1 MGRLRAPEDRSYHAG
16 IAVRACDKEINI
28 ALKFLNIPEQDAVR
42 VDPDAIHRQVV
53 AILQAVNVPDDH
65 AQITAE
71 ILTAAS
77 LRGVD
82 THGVGNVTG
91 YVQAIEAGRYTIPQ
105 SVEIVAESATTALLD
120 GGNGLGF
127 VAAHRAMT
135 LSMAKAKQYGVGMV
149 SVRNGHHIGM
159 VGYYP
164 LMAVAQDMLGMAVTN
179 ASRSMR
185 PAQGAHPRLGTNP
198 IAFGAPAGQER
209 PFLLDMATT
218 TVASGKLS
226 LARRLGAPI
235 PAGWVV
241 DAEGVPLTEPPAQR
255 SEAWSQ
261 NPLGN
266 SIEQGGHKGYG
277 LAVMVDILAGVLS
290 GGGFSAQLAGGQN
303 MTWTMAVD
311 IAAFRPVA
319 EFKTMMD
326 AMIQELHATPP
337 EPGAERVLVAGDPE
351 FDMEVER
358 RERGIPLHTTQH
370 EAIVATAR
378 RVGAPVLI

>member
-1 MGRLRAPEDRSYHAG
+1 M
-16 IAVRACDKEINI
+16 
-28 ALKFLNIPEQDAVR
+28 ALKFLTIPEQDAVR
-42 VDPDAIHRQVV
+42 IDADPLRRQVAV
-53 AILQAVNVPDDH
+53 ILQAANVPEPH
-65 AQITAE
+65 AQLTAE

-82 THGVGNVTG
+82 THGVGNVVG
-91 YVQAIEAGRYTIPQ
+91 YVQAIEEGRYTIPQ
-105 SVEIVAESATTALLD
+105 SVTIVSESATTALLD
-120 GGNGLGF
+120 CGNGLGF

-135 LSMAKAKQYGVGMV
+135 LSIAKAKQHGVGMV

-164 LMAVAQDMLGMAVTN
+164 LMAVAQEMIGMAVTN

-198 IAFGAPAGQER
+198 IAFGAPAGKER

-226 LARRLGAPI
+226 LARRLGVPI
-235 PAGWVV
+235 PEGWAV
-241 DAEGVPLTEPPAQR
+241 DAEGMPLTEPPAQR

-266 SIEQGGHKGYG
+266 TIEQGGHKGYG

-290 GGGFSAQLAGGQN
+290 GGGYSAQLAGGEN

-311 IAAFRPVA
+311 IAAFRPVD
-319 EFKTMMD
+319 EFKAMMD
-326 AMIQELHATPP
+326 TMIQELHATPP
-337 EPGAERVLVAGDPE
+337 EPDADRVLVAGDPE
-351 FDMEVER
+351 FDTEIER
-358 RERGIPLHTTQH
+358 GTRGIPLHKTQY

>member
-1 MGRLRAPEDRSYHAG
+1 MAP
-16 IAVRACDKEINI
+16 
-28 ALKFLNIPEQDAVR
+28 KFLNIPEQDAVR
-42 VDPDAIHRQVV
+42 VHADTIQRQVF
-53 AILQAVNVPDDH
+53 AILQAVNVPDNH

-91 YVQAIEAGRYTIPQ
+91 YVQAITEGRYTIPQ
-105 SVEIVAESATTALLD
+105 SVTIMAESATTALLD
-120 GGNGLGF
+120 CGNGLGF
-127 VAAHRAMT
+127 VAAHRAME
-135 LSMAKAKQYGVGMV
+135 LSMTKAQQYGVGMV

-164 LMAVAQDMLGMAVTN
+164 LMAVAQDMIGMAVTN

-198 IAFGAPAGQER
+198 IAFGAPAGKER

-226 LARRLGAPI
+226 LARRLGVPI
-235 PAGWVV
+235 PVGWAV
-241 DAEGVPLTEPPAQR
+241 DELGNPLTETPAQR

-266 SIEQGGHKGYG
+266 TLEQGGHKGYG

-290 GGGFSAQLAGGQN
+290 GGGFSAQLAGGEN
-303 MTWTMAVD
+303 MTWTMAIN

-319 EFKTMMD
+319 EFKAMMD

-337 EPGAERVLVAGDPE
+337 EPGGDRVLVAGDPE
-351 FDMEVER
+351 FDTEAER
-358 RERGIPLHTTQH
+358 RMRGVPLHTTQY

-378 RVGAPVLI
+378 HVGAQLFI

>member
-1 MGRLRAPEDRSYHAG
+1 M
-16 IAVRACDKEINI
+16 
-28 ALKFLNIPEQDAVR
+28 ALKFLQIPEQDAIR
-42 VDPDAIHRQVV
+42 VAPDTIQQQVV
-53 AILQAVNVPDDH
+53 AILQAVNVPENH

-82 THGVGNVTG
+82 THGVGNVVG
-91 YVQAIEAGRYTIPQ
+91 YTQAIEEGRYTIPQ
-105 SVEIVAESATTALLD
+105 TVEIVSESATTALLD
-120 GGNGLGF
+120 CGNGLGF
-127 VAAHRAMT
+127 VAAHRAMEI
-135 LSMAKAKQYGVGMV
+135 SIAKAKQHGVGMA

-164 LMAVAQDMLGMAVTN
+164 MLAVAQDMLGMAVTN

-218 TVASGKLS
+218 TVASGKLG
-226 LARRLGAPI
+226 LARRLGVPI
-235 PAGWVV
+235 PEGWAV
-241 DAEGVPLTEPPAQR
+241 DSEGVPLTEPPAQR

-266 SIEQGGHKGYG
+266 TVEQGGHKGYG

-290 GGGFSAQLAGGQN
+290 GGGFSAQLAGGEN

-311 IAAFRPVA
+311 IAAFRPIT
-319 EFKTMMD
+319 EFKAMMD

-337 EPGAERVLVAGDPE
+337 EPDAEQVLVAGDPE
-351 FDMEVER
+351 FDTEIER
-358 RERGIPLHTTQH
+358 RTRGIPLHTTQY
-370 EAIVATAR
+370 EAIVATAH
-378 RVGAPVLI
+378 RVGAPVLIAE

>member
-1 MGRLRAPEDRSYHAG
+1 M
-16 IAVRACDKEINI
+16 
-28 ALKFLNIPEQDAVR
+28 ALAFLNIPEQDAIR
-42 VDPDAIHRQVV
+42 VTAAAIQRQVV
-53 AILQAVNVPDDH
+53 AILRAVNVPDDH

-82 THGVGNVTG
+82 THGVGNVVG
-91 YVQAIEAGRYTIPQ
+91 YVQAIEQGVYTIPQ
-105 SVEIVAESATTALLD
+105 AVEIVAESHTTALLD
-120 GGNGLGF
+120 CGNGLGF
-127 VAAHRAMT
+127 VAAQRAME
-135 LSMAKAKQYGVGMV
+135 LSIAKARQHGVGMAT
-149 SVRNGHHIGM
+149 VRNGHHIGM

-164 LMAVAQDMLGMAVTN
+164 MMAVAQDMIGMAVTN

-198 IAFGAPAGQER
+198 IAFGAPADKER

-226 LARRLGAPI
+226 LARRLGVPI
-235 PAGWVV
+235 PAGWAV
-241 DAEGVPLTEPPAQR
+241 DSEGVPLTEPPAQR

-266 SIEQGGHKGYG
+266 TIEQGGHKGYG

-290 GGGFSAQLAGGQN
+290 GGGFSAQLAGGEN
-303 MTWTMAVD
+303 MTWTMAID

-319 EFKTMMD
+319 EFKAMMD

-337 EPGAERVLVAGDPE
+337 EPDVDRVLVAGDPE
-351 FDMEVER
+351 FDTEAER
-358 RERGIPLHTTQH
+358 SARGIPLHTPQY

-378 RVGAPVLI
+378 RVGATVFV

>member
-1 MGRLRAPEDRSYHAG
+1 M
-16 IAVRACDKEINI
+16 
-28 ALKFLNIPEQDAVR
+28 ALAFLKIPEQDAVR
-42 VDPDAIHRQVV
+42 VEPDAIRQQVL

-82 THGVGNVTG
+82 THGVGNVVG
-91 YVQAIEAGRYTIPQ
+91 YVQAIADGRYTIPQ
-105 SVEIVAESATTALLD
+105 TVTTVSESASTALLD
-120 GGNGLGF
+120 CGNGLGF
-127 VAAHRAMT
+127 VAAHRAME
-135 LSMAKAKQYGVGMV
+135 LSIAKARQHGVGMV

-164 LMAVAQDMLGMAVTN
+164 MMAVAEDMIGMAVTN

-198 IAFGAPAGQER
+198 IAFGAPAGNER

-226 LARRLGAPI
+226 LARRLGVPI
-235 PAGWVV
+235 PAGWAV
-241 DAEGVPLTEPPAQR
+241 DAEGEPLTEPPAQR
-255 SEAWSQ
+255 SEMWSQ

-266 SIEQGGHKGYG
+266 TLEQGGHKGYG

-290 GGGFSAQLAGGQN
+290 GGGFGAQLAGGEN
-303 MTWTMAVD
+303 MAWTMAID
-311 IAAFRPVA
+311 IASFRPVE
-319 EFKTMMD
+319 EFKAMMD

-337 EPGAERVLVAGDPE
+337 EPGVERVLVAGDPE
-351 FDMEVER
+351 FDTEIER
-358 RERGIPLHTTQH
+358 RARGIPLHTTQY
-370 EAIVATAR
+370 EAIVATAH
-378 RVGAPVLI
+378 RVGAPLLI

>member
-1 MGRLRAPEDRSYHAG
+1 M
-16 IAVRACDKEINI
+16 
-28 ALKFLNIPEQDAVR
+28 ALKFLTIPEQEAIR
-42 VDPDAIHRQVV
+42 VAADAIQRQVV
-53 AILQAVNVPDDH
+53 AILQAVKAPDRH

-91 YVQAIEAGRYTIPQ
+91 YVQAIEEGRYTIPQ
-105 SVEIVAESATTALLD
+105 SVTIVTESATTALID

-127 VAAHRAMT
+127 VAAHRAME
-135 LSMAKAKQYGVGMV
+135 LSMEKARQQGVGMAT
-149 SVRNGHHIGM
+149 VRNGHHIGM

-164 LMAVAQDMLGMAVTN
+164 LMAVAQDMIGMAVTN
-179 ASRSMR
+179 ASRAMR
-185 PAQGAHPRLGTNP
+185 PLHGARPRLGTNP

-226 LARRLGAPI
+226 LARRLGVPI
-235 PAGWVV
+235 PAGWAV
-241 DAEGVPLTEPPAQR
+241 DEHSNPITDPPAQR
-255 SEAWSQ
+255 NETWAQ
-261 NPLGN
+261 TPLGN
-266 SIEQGGHKGYG
+266 RLEQGGHKGYG

-290 GGGFSAQLAGGQN
+290 GGGFSAQLAGGEN
-303 MTWTMAVD
+303 MSWTMAID
-311 IAAFRPVA
+311 IAAFRPLA
-319 EFKTMMD
+319 EFKAMMD

-337 EPGAERVLVAGDPE
+337 EPGANRVLVAGDPE
-351 FDMEVER
+351 FDIEAER
-358 RERGIPLHTTQH
+358 QERGIPLHITQY

-378 RVGAPVLI
+378 RVGAAISI

>member
-1 MGRLRAPEDRSYHAG
+1 M
-16 IAVRACDKEINI
+16 

-42 VDPDAIHRQVV
+42 VDPQAIHDQVV
-53 AILQAVNVPDDH
+53 SVLQAVNVPNDH

-82 THGVGNVTG
+82 THGVGNVVG
-91 YVQAIEAGRYTIPQ
+91 YVQAIEDGRYTIPQ
-105 SVEIVAESATTALLD
+105 TVETVAESATTALLD
-120 GGNGLGF
+120 CGNGLGF
-127 VAAHRAMT
+127 VAAHRAMQ
-135 LSMAKAKQYGVGMV
+135 LSIAKAKQYGVGMV

-164 LMAVAQDMLGMAVTN
+164 LMAVAQDMIGMAVTN

-198 IAFGAPAGQER
+198 IAFGAPANKER

-226 LARRLGAPI
+226 LARRLGVPIPEGWAVDVEGAPI
-235 PAGWVV
+235 T
-241 DAEGVPLTEPPAQR
+241 DPPAQR

-290 GGGFSAQLAGGQN
+290 GGGYSAQLAGGEN
-303 MTWTMAVD
+303 MSWTMAID
-311 IAAFRPVA
+311 IAAFRPV
-319 EFKTMMD
+319 EQFKAMMD

-337 EPGAERVLVAGDPE
+337 EPDAERVLVAGDPE
-351 FDMEVER
+351 FDTEVDR
-358 RERGIPLHTTQH
+358 QKRGIPLHTTQY
-370 EAIVATAR
+370 EAIIATAR
-378 RVGAPVLI
+378 RVGAQILI

>member
-1 MGRLRAPEDRSYHAG
+1 M
-16 IAVRACDKEINI
+16 
-28 ALKFLNIPEQDAVR
+28 ALKFLQIPEEDAVR
-42 VDPDAIHRQVV
+42 VAAEAVQQQVC
-53 AILQAVNVPDDH
+53 AILQAVNVPVDH

-71 ILTAAS
+71 ILTSAS

-91 YVQAIEAGRYTIPQ
+91 YVQSIENGRYTIPQ
-105 SVEIVAESATTALLD
+105 TVEIVAESDTTALLD
-120 GGNGLGF
+120 CGNGLGF
-127 VAAHRAMT
+127 VAAHQAME
-135 LSMAKAKQYGVGMV
+135 LSIAKARRHGVGMA

-164 LMAVAQDMLGMAVTN
+164 LMAVAQDMIGMAVTN

-198 IAFGAPAGQER
+198 IAFGAPAGHER

-226 LARRLGAPI
+226 LARRLGVPI
-235 PAGWVV
+235 PEGWAV
-241 DAEGVPLTEPPAQR
+241 DSEGVPITEAPAQR
-255 SEAWSQ
+255 SEGWSQ

-266 SIEQGGHKGYG
+266 SVEQGGHKGYG

-290 GGGFSAQLAGGQN
+290 GGGFGAQLAGGEN
-303 MTWTMAVD
+303 MTWTMAID

-319 EFKTMMD
+319 QFKAMMD

-337 EPGAERVLVAGDPE
+337 EPDAARVLVAGDPE
-351 FDMEVER
+351 FDTEAER
-358 RERGIPLHTTQH
+358 QARGIPLHTTQY
-370 EAIVATAR
+370 EAIVDTAR
-378 RVGAPVLI
+378 RLGAEVFI

>member
-1 MGRLRAPEDRSYHAG
+1 M
-16 IAVRACDKEINI
+16 
-28 ALKFLNIPEQDAVR
+28 ALKFLTIPEQDAIR
-42 VDPDAIHRQVV
+42 VAADAIQRQVV
-53 AILQAVNVPDDH
+53 AILQAIKVPEDH

-91 YVQAIEAGRYTIPQ
+91 YVQAIENGVYTIPQ
-105 SVEIVAESATTALLD
+105 SVEIVSESATTALLD
-120 GGNGLGF
+120 CGNGLGF
-127 VAAHRAMT
+127 VAAHRAME
-135 LSMAKAKQYGVGMV
+135 LSIAKARQHGVGMA
-149 SVRNGHHIGM
+149 SVCNGHHIGM

-164 LMAVAQDMLGMAVTN
+164 LMAVAQDMIGMAVTN

-185 PAQGAHPRLGTNP
+185 PLHGARPRLGTNP
-198 IAFGAPAGQER
+198 IAFGAPADKER

-226 LARRLGAPI
+226 LARRLGVPI
-235 PAGWVV
+235 PPGWAV
-241 DAEGVPLTEPPAQR
+241 DAQGVPLTEPPAQR
-255 SEAWSQ
+255 SEEWAQ
-261 NPLGN
+261 TPLGN
-266 SIEQGGHKGYG
+266 TLEQGGHKGYG

-290 GGGFSAQLAGGQN
+290 GGGFSAQLAGGEN
-303 MTWTMAVD
+303 MTWTMAID

-319 EFKTMMD
+319 EFKAMMD

-337 EPGAERVLVAGDPE
+337 DPGVDRVLVAGDPE
-351 FDMEVER
+351 LDIEAER
-358 RERGIPLHTTQH
+358 RAQGIPLHTTQY

-378 RVGAPVLI
+378 RVGAAVVI

>member
-1 MGRLRAPEDRSYHAG
+1 MAF
-16 IAVRACDKEINI
+16 
-28 ALKFLNIPEQDAVR
+28 KFLTIPEHDAVR
-42 VDPDAIHRQVV
+42 VAADAIQRQVV
-53 AILQAVNVPDDH
+53 AILQAVNVPEDH

-82 THGVGNVTG
+82 THGVGNVVG
-91 YVQAIEAGRYTIPQ
+91 YVQAIEQGVYTIPQ
-105 SVEIVAESATTALLD
+105 TVEIVTESATTALVD
-120 GGNGLGF
+120 CGNGLGF
-127 VAAHRAMT
+127 VAAHRAME
-135 LSMAKAKQYGVGMV
+135 LSIAKARQHGVGMAT
-149 SVRNGHHIGM
+149 VRNGHHIGM

-164 LMAVAQDMLGMAVTN
+164 LMAVAQDMIGMAVTN

-226 LARRLGAPI
+226 LARRLGVPI
-235 PAGWVV
+235 PAGWAV
-241 DAEGVPLTEPPAQR
+241 DAQGVPLTEAPAQR
-255 SEAWSQ
+255 SEAWAQ
-261 NPLGN
+261 TPLGN
-266 SIEQGGHKGYG
+266 TLEQGGHKGYG

-290 GGGFSAQLAGGQN
+290 GGGFSAQLAGGEN

-319 EFKTMMD
+319 EFKAMMD

-337 EPGAERVLVAGDPE
+337 EPGAPRVLVAGDPE
-351 FDMEVER
+351 ADTTVER
-358 RERGIPLHTTQH
+358 QALGIPLHTPQY

-378 RVGAPVLI
+378 RVGAAVTI

>member
-1 MGRLRAPEDRSYHAG
+1 MAPKLLA
-16 IAVRACDKEINI
+16 
-28 ALKFLNIPEQDAVR
+28 IPEQDAIR
-42 VDPDAIHRQVV
+42 VTADAIQRQVA
-53 AILQAVNVPDDH
+53 AILHAVNVPDHD

-91 YVQAIEAGRYTIPQ
+91 YVQSIEQGVYTIPQ
-105 SVEIVAESATTALLD
+105 TVEIVTESATTALLD
-120 GGNGLGF
+120 CGNGLGF
-127 VAAHRAMT
+127 VAAHRAME
-135 LSMAKAKQYGVGMV
+135 LSIAKAKQYGVGMAT
-149 SVRNGHHIGM
+149 VRNGHHIGM

-164 LMAVAQDMLGMAVTN
+164 LMAVAQDMIGMAVTN

-185 PAQGAHPRLGTNP
+185 PLHGAHPRLGTNP
-198 IAFGAPAGQER
+198 IAFGAPAGKER

-226 LARRLGAPI
+226 LARRLGVPI
-235 PAGWVV
+235 PEGWAV
-241 DAEGVPLTEPPAQR
+241 DSQGVPITEPPAQR
-255 SEAWSQ
+255 SEAWAQ
-261 NPLGN
+261 TPLGN
-266 SIEQGGHKGYG
+266 TLEQGGHKGYG

-290 GGGFSAQLAGGQN
+290 GGGFGAQLNGGEN

-319 EFKTMMD
+319 EFKAMMD

-337 EPGAERVLVAGDPE
+337 DPRADRVLVAGDPE
-351 FDMEVER
+351 FDTDLER
-358 RERGIPLHTTQH
+358 RAHGIPLHKTQY
-370 EAIVATAR
+370 EAIIATAR
-378 RVGAPVLI
+378 RVGAPVFV

>member
-1 MGRLRAPEDRSYHAG
+1 M
-16 IAVRACDKEINI
+16 
-28 ALKFLNIPEQDAVR
+28 ALAFLTIPEQDAER
-42 VDPDAIHRQVV
+42 VAPDAIRDQVL
-53 AILQAVNVPDDH
+53 AILQAVNVPDEH
-65 AQITAE
+65 AAITAE

-82 THGVGNVTG
+82 THGVGNVVG
-91 YVQAIEAGRYTIPQ
+91 YVQAIEEGRYIIPQ
-105 SVEIVAESATTALLD
+105 TVTTVSESATTALLD
-120 GGNGLGF
+120 CGNGLGF
-127 VAAHRAMT
+127 VAAHRAME
-135 LSMAKAKQYGVGMV
+135 LSLTKARAHGVGMV

-164 LMAVAQDMLGMAVTN
+164 LMAVAQDMIGIAVTN

-198 IAFGAPAGQER
+198 IAFGAPADKER

-226 LARRLGAPI
+226 LARRLGVPI
-235 PAGWVV
+235 PVGWAV
-241 DAEGVPLTEPPAQR
+241 DAEGEPLTEPPAQR

-266 SIEQGGHKGYG
+266 TVEQGAHKGYG

-290 GGGFSAQLAGGQN
+290 GGGFGAQLAGGEN
-303 MTWTMAVD
+303 MTWTMAID

-319 EFKTMMD
+319 EFKAMMD

-337 EPGAERVLVAGDPE
+337 EPGVDRVLVAGDPE
-351 FDMEVER
+351 FDTEIAR
-358 RERGIPLHTTQH
+358 REQGIPLHTTQY

-378 RVGAPVLI
+378 RVGAPLFI

>member
-1 MGRLRAPEDRSYHAG
+1 M
-16 IAVRACDKEINI
+16 
-28 ALKFLNIPEQDAVR
+28 ALAFLNIPEQDAVR
-42 VDPDAIHRQVV
+42 VAADAIQRQVV

-82 THGVGNVTG
+82 THGVGNVVG
-91 YVQAIEAGRYTIPQ
+91 YVQAIENGVYTIPQ
-105 SVEIVAESATTALLD
+105 AVEIVAESATTALLD
-120 GGNGLGF
+120 CGNGLGF
-127 VAAHRAMT
+127 VAAHRAME
-135 LSMAKAKQYGVGMV
+135 LSIAKARQHGVGMAT
-149 SVRNGHHIGM
+149 VRNGHHIGM

-164 LMAVAQDMLGMAVTN
+164 MMAVAQDMIGMAVTN

-198 IAFGAPAGQER
+198 IAFGAPAGKER

-226 LARRLGAPI
+226 LARRLGVPI
-235 PAGWVV
+235 PAGWAV

-255 SEAWSQ
+255 SEMWSQ

-266 SIEQGGHKGYG
+266 TLEQGGHKGYG

-290 GGGFSAQLAGGQN
+290 GGGFSAQLAGGEN
-303 MTWTMAVD
+303 MTWTMAID

-319 EFKTMMD
+319 EFKALMD

-337 EPGAERVLVAGDPE
+337 EPGVDRVLVAGDPE
-351 FDMEVER
+351 FDAEAER
-358 RERGIPLHTTQH
+358 CAHGIPLHTTQY

-378 RVGAPVLI
+378 RIGAPVLI

>member
-1 MGRLRAPEDRSYHAG
+1 M
-16 IAVRACDKEINI
+16 
-28 ALKFLNIPEQDAVR
+28 ALKFLNIPEQDAIR
-42 VDPDAIHRQVV
+42 VTADAIQRQVV
-53 AILQAVNVPDDH
+53 AILCAVKVPDQD

-91 YVQAIEAGRYTIPQ
+91 YVQAIENGVYTIPQ
-105 SVEIVAESATTALLD
+105 SVEIVSESATTALID

-127 VAAHRAMT
+127 VAAHRAME
-135 LSMAKAKQYGVGMV
+135 LSIAKARQHGVGMAT
-149 SVRNGHHIGM
+149 VRNGHHIGM

-164 LMAVAQDMLGMAVTN
+164 LMAVVQDMIGMAVTN

-185 PAQGAHPRLGTNP
+185 PLHGARPRLGTNP
-198 IAFGAPAGQER
+198 IAFGAPAGKER

-226 LARRLGAPI
+226 LARRLGVPI
-235 PAGWVV
+235 PPGWAV
-241 DAEGVPLTEPPAQR
+241 DAQGVPLTEPPAQR
-255 SEAWSQ
+255 SEDWAQ
-261 NPLGN
+261 TPLGN
-266 SIEQGGHKGYG
+266 TLEQGGHKGYG

-290 GGGFSAQLAGGQN
+290 GGGFSAQLAGGEN
-303 MTWTMAVD
+303 MSWTMAVD

-319 EFKTMMD
+319 EFKAMMD

-337 EPGAERVLVAGDPE
+337 EPGVERVLVAGDPE
-351 FDMEVER
+351 LDIEAER
-358 RERGIPLHTTQH
+358 RAQGIPLHTSQY
-370 EAIVATAR
+370 EAIIATAR
-378 RVGAPVLI
+378 RVGAAVSI

>member
-1 MGRLRAPEDRSYHAG
+1 M
-16 IAVRACDKEINI
+16 
-28 ALKFLNIPEQDAVR
+28 ALKFLTIPEQAAVR
-42 VDPDAIHRQVV
+42 VHADAIQRQVV
-53 AILQAVNVPDDH
+53 AILQAVNVPADH

-77 LRGVD
+77 RRGVD
-82 THGVGNVTG
+82 THGVGNVVG
-91 YVQAIEAGRYTIPQ
+91 YVQAIEEGRYTIPQ
-105 SVEIVAESATTALLD
+105 RVEMVSESATTALLD

-127 VAAHRAMT
+127 VAAHRAME
-135 LSMAKAKQYGVGMV
+135 LSIAKARHYGVGMV

-164 LMAVAQDMLGMAVTN
+164 LMAVAQDMIGMAVTN

-185 PAQGAHPRLGTNP
+185 PAQGAQPRLGTNP

-226 LARRLGAPI
+226 LARRLGVPI
-235 PAGWVV
+235 PAGWAV
-241 DAEGVPLTEPPAQR
+241 DAEGKPLTEAPAQR

-266 SIEQGGHKGYG
+266 TIEQGGHKGYG

-290 GGGFSAQLAGGQN
+290 GGGFSAQLAGGEN
-303 MTWTMAVD
+303 MSWTMAVD
-311 IAAFRPVA
+311 IAAFRPLA
-319 EFKTMMD
+319 EFKAMMD

-337 EPGAERVLVAGDPE
+337 EPGAARVLVAGDPE
-351 FDMEVER
+351 FDTEVER
-358 RERGIPLHTTQH
+358 QARGIPLHTTQY

-378 RVGAPVLI
+378 RVGAAVTI

>member
-1 MGRLRAPEDRSYHAG
+1 M
-16 IAVRACDKEINI
+16 
-28 ALKFLNIPEQDAVR
+28 ALKFLTIPEQDAIR
-42 VDPDAIHRQVV
+42 IAAAAIQQQVV
-53 AILQAVNVPDDH
+53 TILQAVNVPDHH
-65 AQITAE
+65 AAITAE

-82 THGVGNVTG
+82 THGVGNVVG
-91 YVQAIEAGRYTIPQ
+91 YVQAIEEGRYTIPQ
-105 SVEIVAESATTALLD
+105 TVEVVSESATTALLD
-120 GGNGLGF
+120 CGNGLGF
-127 VAAHRAMT
+127 VAAHRAME
-135 LSMAKAKQYGVGMV
+135 LSIEKARQHGVGMV

-164 LMAVAQDMLGMAVTN
+164 LMAVTQEMLGMAVTN

-198 IAFGAPAGQER
+198 IAFGAPAGKER

-218 TVASGKLS
+218 TVASGKLG
-226 LARRLGAPI
+226 LARRLGVPI
-235 PAGWVV
+235 PAGWIV
-241 DAEGVPLTEPPAQR
+241 DAEGEPLTEPPAQR
-255 SEAWSQ
+255 SERWSQ

-290 GGGFSAQLAGGQN
+290 GGGYSAQLGGGEN

-319 EFKTMMD
+319 EFKAMMD
-326 AMIQELHATPP
+326 AMIGELHATPP

-351 FDMEVER
+351 LDTEAER
-358 RERGIPLHTTQH
+358 QERGIPLHVTQY

-378 RVGAPVLI
+378 RVSAPVII

>member
-1 MGRLRAPEDRSYHAG
+1 M
-16 IAVRACDKEINI
+16 
-28 ALKFLNIPEQDAVR
+28 ALKFLTIPEQDAIR
-42 VDPDAIHRQVV
+42 VAAGTIHRQVS
-53 AILQAVNVPDDH
+53 AILRAVNVPDDH
-65 AQITAE
+65 AKITAE

-82 THGVGNVTG
+82 THGVGNVVG
-91 YVQAIEAGRYTIPQ
+91 YTQAIENGVYTIPQ
-105 SVEIVAESATTALLD
+105 SVAIVTESATTALLD
-120 GGNGLGF
+120 CGNGLGF
-127 VAAHRAMT
+127 VAAHRAME
-135 LSMAKAKQYGVGMV
+135 LSIAKAKQHGVGMV

-159 VGYYP
+159 AGYYP
-164 LMAVAQDMLGMAVTN
+164 MMAVAQDMIGMTVTN

-198 IAFGAPAGQER
+198 IAFGAPAGKER

-218 TVASGKLS
+218 TVASGKLG
-226 LARRLGAPI
+226 LARRLGVPI

-241 DAEGVPLTEPPAQR
+241 DSEGAPITEPPAQR

-266 SIEQGGHKGYG
+266 SVEQGGHKGYG

-290 GGGFSAQLAGGQN
+290 GGGFSAQLGGGEN
-303 MTWTMAVD
+303 MAWTMAVD

-319 EFKTMMD
+319 EFKAMMD

-337 EPGAERVLVAGDPE
+337 EPGADRVLVAGDPE
-351 FDMEVER
+351 FDAEAER
-358 RERGIPLHTTQH
+358 SERGIPLHKTQY

-378 RVGAPVLI
+378 RVGAEILI

>member
-1 MGRLRAPEDRSYHAG
+1 M
-16 IAVRACDKEINI
+16 
-28 ALKFLNIPEQDAVR
+28 ALKFLKIPEQDAIR
-42 VDPDAIHRQVV
+42 VAADAIQRQVV
-53 AILQAVNVPDDH
+53 AILQAVNVPDRH
-65 AQITAE
+65 AQITGE

-91 YVQAIEAGRYTIPQ
+91 YVQAIERGVYTIPQ
-105 SVEIVAESATTALLD
+105 SVTIVAESATTALVD

-127 VAAHRAMT
+127 VAAHRAME
-135 LSMAKAKQYGVGMV
+135 LSIAKARQQGVGMV
-149 SVRNGHHIGM
+149 TVRNGHHIGM

-164 LMAVAQDMLGMAVTN
+164 LMAVAQEMIGMAVTN

-185 PAQGAHPRLGTNP
+185 PVQGAHSRLGTNP
-198 IAFGAPAGQER
+198 IAFGAPAGKER

-226 LARRLGAPI
+226 LARRLGVPI
-235 PAGWVV
+235 PPGWAV

-255 SEAWSQ
+255 SEAWAQ
-261 NPLGN
+261 TPLGN
-266 SIEQGGHKGYG
+266 TLEQGGHKGYG

-290 GGGFSAQLAGGQN
+290 GGGYSAQLAGGEN
-303 MTWTMAVD
+303 MTWTMAID

-319 EFKTMMD
+319 DFKAMMD

-351 FDMEVER
+351 FDTEAER
-358 RERGIPLHTTQH
+358 RERGIPLHTSQY

-378 RVGAPVLI
+378 RVGAPVVI